1 MILPY
6 STDAPIY
13 HFPWMTIALIVVNC
27 LTFAI
32 TGMGHNDEGW
42 LLQYGNG
49 LHPLEWVAYNFLHFG
64 IGHLVGNMFFLWAF
78 GIVVEGKLG
87 WWKFLG
93 VYMSI
98 GIFGGALIQ
107 LTMLGYKPM
116 FDMGDFAS
124 SRETSSPWSW
134 LEPTPAF
141 AQDDDGDDGP
151 DMAPGGEGF
160 PVGPFPGI
168 GGNDDQLDPKAMKE
182 LQRELLKMNRP
193 GAGGASL
200 VVFALLGMVLVWAP
214 KNEISCLWIGLN
226 AGTFEME
233 YVYFCGFKI
242 GAEILGS
249 VIGAQG
255 YEVTSE
261 IAHALGAILGFGV
274 AAAFV
279 KLNWVDC
286 ENWDLFAYAQNK
298 HGAVANVGAWQD
310 TVALASLREKKVVV
324 NTDDDDGPRIL
335 ANKKRRAMPKLQSLS
350 SLDDE
355 VPSDE
360 AIEVEGIEVIEE
372 PSSPRRNAPKSSK
385 GGAANTPLA
394 RALQG
399 DGPSVKSSSP
409 ERHKKSGSSPPAAS
423 PLPPLPAG
431 SNSKPQATREPAAP
445 RSSVPSFKPTQPTD
459 SSKRLADSQK
469 LDLIPP
475 LPPVALTATPGD
487 TSPLGLIRSAINADR
502 PNDALAVLRRQ
513 RAVDSSFQLPMPE
526 LRGLA
531 DAFFKLQNVRDSKPL
546 LEEFIERFP
555 KEADRQKVK
564 LAVLNVKFLKRPT
577 AAIKLLA
584 QVDRSWLA
592 DEYQPIHKEAARQAQ
607 QMISE
612 GIVDAS

>member
-1 MILPY
+1 MIIPY

-32 TGMGHNDEGW
+32 TGMGYNDEGW

-64 IGHLVGNMFFLWAF
+64 IGHLLGNMFFLWAF

-87 WWKFLG
+87 WWKFLC

-116 FDMGDFAS
+116 FDPADFAS
-124 SRETSSPWSW
+124 SRESSSPWSW

-141 AQDDDGDDGP
+141 AQDDNGDDGP
-151 DMAPGGEGF
+151 DMAPGGDGF
-160 PVGPFPGI
+160 PVGPFPGN
-168 GGNDDQLDPKAMKE
+168 GGNDGQLDPKAMKE
-182 LQRELLKMNRP
+182 LQRELMKMTRP

-242 GAEILGS
+242 GAEIIGS

-298 HGAVANVGAWQD
+298 HGAVANVGSWQD
-310 TVALASLREKKVVV
+310 TVALASLREKKVTA
-324 NTDDDDGPRIL
+324 NNDDDDGPRIL
-335 ANKKRRAMPKLQSLS
+335 ANKKRRAMPKLQSLA

-372 PSSPRRNAPKSSK
+372 ASSSKKNAPKRPK
-385 GGAANTPLA
+385 GDAANTPLA

-399 DGPSVKSSSP
+399 DGPGLKSSSP
-409 ERHKKSGSSPPAAS
+409 ERSKKPAVGSLAAPS
-423 PLPPLPAG
+423 LPPIPSK
-431 SNSKPQATREPAAP
+431 SNSKPNATHEPASAAK
-445 RSSVPSFKPTQPTD
+445 SAS
-459 SSKRLADSQK
+459 SSKPPEPPKKLADSQK

-475 LPPVALTATPGD
+475 LPPVALAATPGD
-487 TSPLGLIRSAINADR
+487 SSPLGQIRSAINADK

-513 RAVDSSFQLPMPE
+513 RAVDPSFQLPMPE

>member
-1 MILPY
+1 MIIPY

-13 HFPWMTIALIVVNC
+13 HFPWMTIALIVINC
-27 LTFAI
+27 ITFAI

-64 IGHLVGNMFFLWAF
+64 IGHLLGNMFFLWAF

-87 WWKFLG
+87 WWKFLC

-141 AQDDDGDDGP
+141 AQDDDGEDGP
-151 DMAPGGEGF
+151 DMDGF
-160 PVGPFPGI
+160 PAGPFPGI

-182 LQRELLKMNRP
+182 LQRELMKMTRP

-242 GAEILGS
+242 GAEIIGS
-249 VIGAQG
+249 VIGAHG

-310 TVALASLREKKVVV
+310 TVALASLREKKVTA
-324 NTDDDDGPRIL
+324 NNDDDDGPRIL

-372 PSSPRRNAPKSSK
+372 SPSSKKNSPKRPMSD
-385 GGAANTPLA
+385 AANAPLA
-394 RALQG
+394 RALLG

-409 ERHKKSGSSPPAAS
+409 ERSKKPAAS
-423 PLPPLPAG
+423 SPVAPLLPPLPSG
-431 SNSKPQATREPAAP
+431 LNSKPKAKPEQVSAVK
-445 RSSVPSFKPTQPTD
+445 SVSTSKPSD
-459 SSKRLADSQK
+459 ASKRLADSQK
-469 LDLIPP
+469 LDIVPP
-475 LPPVALTATPGD
+475 LPSVALSAAPGD
-487 TSPLGLIRSAINADR
+487 TSPLGRIRSAINADK
-502 PNDALAVLRRQ
+502 PGDALAELRRQ
-513 RAVDSSFQLPMPE
+513 RAADPDFQLPAAE
-526 LRGLA
+526 LRGLS
-531 DAFFKLQNVRDSKPL
+531 DAFFKQQNVRDSKPL
-546 LEEFIERFP
+546 LEEFIARFP

-592 DEYQPIHKEAARQAQ
+592 DEYQPIHKAVARQAQ

>member
-1 MILPY
+1 
-6 STDAPIY
+6 
-13 HFPWMTIALIVVNC
+13 
-27 LTFAI
+27 
-32 TGMGHNDEGW
+32 
-42 LLQYGNG
+42 
-49 LHPLEWVAYNFLHFG
+49 
-64 IGHLVGNMFFLWAF
+64 
-78 GIVVEGKLG
+78 
-87 WWKFLG
+87 
-93 VYMSI
+93 
-98 GIFGGALIQ
+98 
-107 LTMLGYKPM
+107 MLGYKPM

-124 SRETSSPWSW
+124 SRESPPWSW

-141 AQDDDGDDGP
+141 AQDEGGDDGP

-160 PVGPFPGI
+160 SVGPFPGI

-182 LQRELLKMNRP
+182 LQRELMKMTRP

-242 GAEILGS
+242 GAEIIGS
-249 VIGAQG
+249 VIGAHG

-261 IAHALGAILGFGV
+261 IAHALGAVLGFGV

-286 ENWDLFAYAQNK
+286 ENWDWFAYAQNK
-298 HGAVANVGAWQD
+298 HDAVANVGSCQD

-324 NTDDDDGPRIL
+324 NNDDDDGPRIRG
-335 ANKKRRAMPKLQSLS
+335 NKKRRAMPKLQSLS

-360 AIEVEGIEVIEE
+360 ATEVGGIEVIEE
-372 PSSPRRNAPKSSK
+372 PSPSLKNAPKSSK
-385 GGAANTPLA
+385 KDVANTPLA
-394 RALQG
+394 RALQR
-399 DGPSVKSSSP
+399 DGPGVKGSSP
-409 ERHKKSGSSPPAAS
+409 ERNKKSTAGSHAVS
-423 PLPPLPAG
+423 PLPPIPSK
-431 SNSKPQATREPAAP
+431 SNSKPQVTHEPVASAKLA
-445 RSSVPSFKPTQPTD
+445 SASKPAESP
-459 SSKRLADSQK
+459 KKLADSQK
-469 LDLIPP
+469 LDMIPP
-475 LPPVALTATPGD
+475 LPPVVLTATPGD
-487 TSPLGLIRSAINADR
+487 TSPLGLIRSALNADK

-513 RAVDSSFQLPMPE
+513 RVVDPSFQLPMPE

-531 DAFFKLQNVRDSKPL
+531 DAFFKLQNVRDSRPL

-555 KEADRQKVK
+555 KEAGRQKVK

-577 AAIKLLA
+577 AALKLLA